1 MCANLLI
8 LAGTTEASQLAKE
21 VSAAK
26 IKAVLSYAGRVER
39 PKPQPLPRRM
49 GGFGGVEGLK
59 QYLCENSI
67 THVVDATHPFA
78 VQMSQHAA
86 DACAELNLPL
96 IAFSRP
102 EWKPTSA
109 DNWTEV
115 ADIPTAV
122 SALEGA
128 KRRIMLALGRMHL
141 QAFEAQ
147 PQHRYLLRLVDP
159 PGKDLTLPN
168 RDIVVSRGP
177 FTKEGDLAL
186 MRDYKIELVVCKN
199 AGGVA
204 SRAKLDAAR
213 ALSLPVIMIAR
224 PKLDRRR
231 FETASLNKVMQWLG
245 HSGTDLGV

>member
-1 MCANLLI
+1 MSVNLLI

-21 VSAAK
+21 VNAAK

-39 PKPQPLPRRM
+39 PKPQPLPRRI

-59 QYLCENSI
+59 QYLCENAI
-67 THVVDATHPFA
+67 THVIDATHPFA
-78 VQMSQHAA
+78 VQMSQHAV
-86 DACAELNLPL
+86 DACADLNLPL
-96 IAFSRP
+96 MAFSRP
-102 EWKPTSA
+102 EWKPIPA

-115 ADIPTAV
+115 ADILDAV
-122 SALEGA
+122 SALKGA

-141 QAFEAQ
+141 KAFEAQ

-159 PGKDLTLPN
+159 LTKQLALPN

-177 FTKEGDLAL
+177 FTKEGDLTL
-186 MRDYKIELVVCKN
+186 MRNYNIELVVCKN

-213 ALSLPVIMIAR
+213 ELSLPVIMIAR
-224 PKLDRRR
+224 PKLNRPRL
-231 FETASLNKVMQWLG
+231 ETASLSKVMQWLG
-245 HSGTDLGV
+245 HSETDLGV

>member
-1 MCANLLI
+1 MI

>member
-1 MCANLLI
+1 MI
-8 LAGTTEASQLAKE
+8 LAGTTEASRLAKE

-39 PKPQPLPRRM
+39 PKPQPLPRRT

-59 QYLCENSI
+59 KFLREQSI

-78 VQMSQHAA
+78 VQMSQHAV
-86 DACAELNLPL
+86 DACVDLNLPL
-96 IAFSRP
+96 MGFSRP

-115 ADIPTAV
+115 ADIPAAV
-122 SALEGA
+122 SALKGA
-128 KRRIMLALGRMHL
+128 KKRIMLALGRMHL

-168 RDIVVSRGP
+168 CDIVVSRGP

-186 MRDYKIELVVCKN
+186 MRNYNIQLVVCKN
-199 AGGVA
+199 SGGVA
-204 SRAKLDAAR
+204 ARAKLDAAR
-213 ALSLPVIMIAR
+213 ELALPVIMIAR
-224 PKLDRRR
+224 PKLDRPRL
-231 FETASLNKVMQWLG
+231 EVASLNKVMQWLG